1 MALQRRAI
9 LFLLCCLAALP
20 GGASEW
26 LKLKSAHFEL
36 FTTQPQPVAI
46 KAIERLENIQ
56 AAFTKLNVAPAD
68 SPEPLT
74 VILFSGFNEFGFY
87 SPGHMVKAYFTRM
100 QSAQFEK
107 NVIVVSDFSKDVD
120 PILFH
125 EFAHYCSRES
135 GGYLPLWLEE
145 GLASY
150 YESLELEGGELAL
163 GKPVTRHVKLL
174 KSKQFKPMPFGD
186 LFSMQHQDRYDHT
199 WDESAALYAE
209 GWAVVHTLATDPRF
223 APKFGQFVARM
234 RAGES
239 VQNVLS
245 EVYGTTIAQLR
256 GDVDEHIHKLGRNET
271 GVAVSLPAIAATHEE
286 FPLAPWEGRLLLTQL
301 LVDLGKPIEAERD
314 FDTLRKEFPK
324 VPQIWEALGD
334 FKYARG
340 EKAVAFRHYKTAV
353 ELGTENPL
361 PLLRLAE
368 YEGSRPKTI
377 ESESIEKAFSLLDA
391 SLRQHPRNRGMR
403 MQAIEWAIEHKRY
416 DKAADWAGRFAE
428 SDDVRDFELN
438 FTSGYAH
445 YRADDPREAQL
456 WLKRAIENTE
466 DRTEKHRA
474 QGVLDRVEIA
484 LERRRVANRIADKA
498 GLEAGFA
505 EPGITAPV
513 SQNSPPTADTSSTA
527 QVDVARALDRSNDT
541 AIDTER
547 LEMTLTVFTR
557 DRGGKVAEGTL
568 HELRCLGTGAQLVI
582 LSGGKQ
588 MAFEIDEPGNI
599 LITRG
604 GQHVANYDFRCGRQK
619 SEKVR
624 IGFAP
629 AEKEGRAGLLRI
641 LQFD

>member
-1 MALQRRAI
+1 MAFHRRAI
-9 LFLLCCLAALP
+9 LLLLCCLAAFP
-20 GGASEW
+20 AGAAGW

-36 FTTQPQPVAI
+36 FTSQPLPVAVN
-46 KAIERLENIQ
+46 AIERLERIR
-56 AAFTKLNVAPAD
+56 AAFLELGVAPSV
-68 SPEPLT
+68 SPDPLT
-74 VILFSGFNEFGFY
+74 VILFSGYNEFGFY
-87 SPGHMVKAYFTRM
+87 STGHMVEAYFTRM
-100 QSAQFEK
+100 QSQPFER

-135 GGYLPLWLEE
+135 GTSLPLWLEE

-150 YESLELEGGELAL
+150 YESLELEDGELTL

-186 LFSMQHQDRYDHT
+186 LFSMRLEDRRGHT

-234 RAGES
+234 RAGQS

-245 EVYGTTIAQLR
+245 AVYGATIAQLR
-256 GDVDEHIHKLGRNET
+256 GDVDAHIEKLGRNET
-271 GVAVSLPAIAATHEE
+271 GIAMPLPAIAAAHEA

-301 LVDLGKPIEAERD
+301 LVDLGKPVEAERD
-314 FDTLRKEFPK
+314 FDALRKEFPQ
-324 VPQIWEALGD
+324 VPQVWEALGD

-340 EKAVAFRHYKTAV
+340 EKVVAFRHYKTAV
-353 ELGTENPL
+353 ELGTDNPL

-368 YEGSRPKTI
+368 YEGTR
-377 ESESIEKAFSLLDA
+377 SESIERAFSLLDA
-391 SLRQHPRNRGMR
+391 SLRRHPRNRGMR
-403 MQAIEWAIEHKRY
+403 MQAIEWAVEHKRY

-428 SDDVRDFELN
+428 SGDVRDFEQNYL
-438 FTSGYAH
+438 SGYVH
-445 YRADDPREAQL
+445 YRADDPRESQL

-466 DRTEKHRA
+466 DPAEKHRA
-474 QGVLDRVEIA
+474 QGVLDRVELA
-484 LERRRVANRIADKA
+484 LERRRVADRIADKA
-498 GLEAGFA
+498 GLEAGFV
-505 EPGITAPV
+505 EPGITAPA
-513 SQNSPPTADTSSTA
+513 SPNASPTAEDASPA
-527 QVDVARALDRSNDT
+527 QVDVARAPDGSNDT

-582 LSGGKQ
+582 LSGGKP

-619 SEKVR
+619 SEKVH
-624 IGFAP
+624 IGYVP
-629 AEKEGRAGLLRI
+629 AEQAGRVGFLRI